1 MRHSVKYSFDI
12 PSSKNKLRLMRKFVT
27 DVLKVHNVSD
37 IEINMMVLAVDE
49 VCANIIIHGHPTD
62 DVSEVKLAISLQKGG
77 VWFEIIDQGNA
88 FDIVSYQE
96 PEIEDL
102 VKNKNKGGIGI
113 MLVKKI
119 MDDIQ
124 FKSTPSQNT
133 LTLYKKV
140 EFTT

>member
-1 MRHSVKYSFDI
+1 MQHSVKYSFDI

-27 DVLKVHNVSD
+27 DVLKDHNVSD

-49 VCANIIIHGHPTD
+49 VCANIIIHGHPSD
-62 DVSEVKLAISLQKGG
+62 DSSEVKLGVSFKNEG
-77 VWFEIIDQGNA
+77 VWFEIIDRGNA

-96 PEIEDL
+96 PAIEDL
-102 VKNKNKGGIGI
+102 VRNKNKGGIGI

-124 FKSTPSQNT
+124 FKSTPSKNT
-133 LTLYKKV
+133 LTLFKKV
-140 EFTT
+140 EYTK